1 MDFRRKVLKNSP
13 ALQGE
18 FIIYENIKELV
29 NETICKTAENVDKL
43 KCLQRNCDNCGVH
56 NFKLT
61 EEEKNDNLN
70 MSTVQWERYEYV
82 NLKRGSKSLRKLML
96 VKKSTTPFEMFSYF
110 IQILRT
116 FPYHQ
121 FSASW
126 QSDQLRSLLD
136 NLPLN
141 HCVTVNDYSESYRC
155 FDKTEIQT
163 GYFQKIEVSLHV
175 TLLYRHAILEVDGI
189 ESSVDNPVIIKEEF
203 FVISEDDKRDQ
214 YFTHYV
220 QKSVSEYLHEISY
233 NPKVMHEFND
243 GCATQYKSR
252 HCFGLLAT
260 TFSDLGYDSI
270 IRNFFETAH
279 AKGAQDAAGGY
290 IKREADFSVIRGR
303 SSIQNGK
310 DLFNFCNDN
319 LQKPKSTGCKRRI
332 FRYVETIPRN
342 TTQHF
347 KSIAEIRKIHCVRTT
362 NNSELMVTDL
372 SCYTCDQCV
381 SANYELCRNFR
392 FRGNSRPVKIVREQ
406 STENHAVEEN
416 NSGDSLLDL
425 ISNGTIIAVVADD
438 DDSDY
443 YLMKTLSEPE
453 ILPSAVTD
461 DWGISFPRG
470 ANVVKGYYYD
480 IVSKRNFSY
489 KLLPKR
495 LAINYSVSARYIL
508 TESEITKSGNCIKL
522 NEELHMNVLAALD
535 IFNYIIYQIA

>member
-1 MDFRRKVLKNSP
+1 
-13 ALQGE
+13 
-18 FIIYENIKELV
+18 
-29 NETICKTAENVDKL
+29 
-43 KCLQRNCDNCGVH
+43 
-56 NFKLT
+56 
-61 EEEKNDNLN
+61 
-70 MSTVQWERYEYV
+70 
-82 NLKRGSKSLRKLML
+82 ML
-96 VKKSTTPFEMFSYF
+96 VKKSATPFEMFSYF
-110 IQILRT
+110 IRILRT
-116 FPYHQ
+116 FPYQQ

-372 SCYTCDQCV
+372 SCYTSDQCV

-392 FRGNSRPVKIVREQ
+392 FRGNSGPVKIVREQ
-406 STENHAVEEN
+406 STKNHAVEEN

-443 YLMKTLSEPE
+443 YLMKTLGEPE
-453 ILPSAVTD
+453 I
-461 DWGISFPRG
+461 
-470 ANVVKGYYYD
+470 
-480 IVSKRNFSY
+480 
-489 KLLPKR
+489 
-495 LAINYSVSARYIL
+495 
-508 TESEITKSGNCIKL
+508 
-522 NEELHMNVLAALD
+522 
-535 IFNYIIYQIA
+535 

>member
-1 MDFRRKVLKNSP
+1 MDFRRKVLKNNP

-18 FIIYENIKELV
+18 FEIYENINELV
-29 NETICKTAENVDKL
+29 NETVCKTSENVDKL
-43 KCLQRNCDNCGVH
+43 KCLQRNCDICGVH
-56 NFKLT
+56 NFKLP
-61 EEEKNDNLN
+61 EEEKTDNLN
-70 MSTVQWERYEYV
+70 MSNVQWERYEYV
-82 NLKRGSKSLRKLML
+82 NLKRGSKSIRKLML
-96 VKKSTTPFEMFSYF
+96 VKKSTKPFEMFSYF

-121 FSASW
+121 FSTSW

-136 NLPLN
+136 NLPHN

-175 TLLYRHAILEVDGI
+175 TFLYRHAILEVDGI

-220 QKSVSEYLHEISY
+220 KKSVSEYLHEISY
-233 NPKVMHEFND
+233 TPKVMHEFND
-243 GCATQYKSR
+243 GCATQYKSL
-252 HCFGLLAT
+252 HCFGHLAT

-310 DLFNFCNDN
+310 DLFNFCNNN

-347 KSIAEIRKIHCVRTT
+347 KSIADIRKIHCVRTT
-362 NNSELMVTDL
+362 NNSELMVSDL

-392 FRGNSRPVKIVREQ
+392 FRGNSRPVKIVREH
-406 STENHAVEEN
+406 STENHTVENN
-416 NSGDSLLDL
+416 NSGDTLLDL
-425 ISNGTIIAVVADD
+425 ISKGTIIAVVAED
-438 DDSDY
+438 DDSDFD
-443 YLMKTLSEPE
+443 LMKTLGEPE
-453 ILPSAVTD
+453 ILPTAVTD
-461 DWGISFPRG
+461 GWGISFPRG

-489 KLLPKR
+489 KLVPKR

-508 TESEITKSGNCIKL
+508 TESEITKSENSIKL
-522 NEELHMNVLAALD
+522 NEEIHMNVLAALD
-535 IFNYIIYQIA
+535 YI

>member
-1 MDFRRKVLKNSP
+1 
-13 ALQGE
+13 
-18 FIIYENIKELV
+18 
-29 NETICKTAENVDKL
+29 
-43 KCLQRNCDNCGVH
+43 
-56 NFKLT
+56 
-61 EEEKNDNLN
+61 

-96 VKKSTTPFEMFSYF
+96 VKKSTNPFEMFSYF

-163 GYFQKIEVSLHV
+163 EYFQKIEVSLHV

-189 ESSVDNPVIIKEEF
+189 ESSVDNPVIFKEEF

-214 YFTHYV
+214 YFTHY
-220 QKSVSEYLHEISY
+220 
-233 NPKVMHEFND
+233 
-243 GCATQYKSR
+243 
-252 HCFGLLAT
+252 
-260 TFSDLGYDSI
+260 
-270 IRNFFETAH
+270 
-279 AKGAQDAAGGY
+279 
-290 IKREADFSVIRGR
+290 
-303 SSIQNGK
+303 
-310 DLFNFCNDN
+310 
-319 LQKPKSTGCKRRI
+319 KPKSTSCKRRI

-416 NSGDSLLDL
+416 NIGDSLLDS
-425 ISNGTIIAVVADD
+425 ISNGTIIAVLADD
-438 DDSDY
+438 DDSDF
-443 YLMKTLSEPE
+443 YLMKTLGEPD
-453 ILPSAVTD
+453 ILPSA
-461 DWGISFPRG
+461 FQ
-470 ANVVKGYYYD
+470 
-480 IVSKRNFSY
+480 
-489 KLLPKR
+489 
-495 LAINYSVSARYIL
+495 
-508 TESEITKSGNCIKL
+508 E
-522 NEELHMNVLAALD
+522 ALML
-535 IFNYIIYQIA
+535 